1 MCVKYFDFK
10 YLSLRL
16 GYLTIDFNL
25 AIQTLIT
32 NNNKEN
38 SKLRKLNVLRYYN
51 APGMGV
57 QVYEWGRKAINPNYL
72 LQALSIYNIGKY

>member
-1 MCVKYFDFK
+1 MKCFNFK

-16 GYLTIDFNL
+16 GCLTIDFNL

-38 SKLRKLNVLRYYN
+38 SKLRNLNVLRYYN
-51 APGMGV
+51 ASGMGL
-57 QVYEWGRKAINPNYL
+57 QVYE
-72 LQALSIYNIGKY
+72 